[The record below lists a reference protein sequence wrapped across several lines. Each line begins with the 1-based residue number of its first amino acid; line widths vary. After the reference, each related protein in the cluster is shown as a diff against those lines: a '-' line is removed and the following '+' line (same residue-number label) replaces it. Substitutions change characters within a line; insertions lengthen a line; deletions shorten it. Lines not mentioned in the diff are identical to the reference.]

1 MRPSKFEH
9 HTVFSYTKIPL
20 QAALDWLTD
29 RMGPEDIKWQCNRP
43 LGNIVTVEFMSDRD
57 KFLFDIRWSG
67 QMRIL
72 PTSGVGPAPSF
83 VKLLIELGAQSNK
96 QRSKTTTAGPLSY
109 EGS

>member
-1 MRPSKFEH
+1 MKLSKFKH

-20 QAALDWLTD
+20 QTALDWLTA

-43 LGNIVTVEFMSDRD
+43 LGNIATVEFMSDRD
-57 KFLFDIRWSG
+57 KFLFDIRWAE

-72 PTSGVGPAPSF
+72 PTSGAGPAPSF

-96 QRSKTTTAGPLSY
+96 QHTKITTAGL
-109 EGS
+109 